1 MSVNRVLLP
10 ALCGL
15 AMLFATSVVNASILI
30 NELHYDNAS
39 TDAGEFIEVITT
51 AGEDPNDITV
61 SLYNGAD
68 SELYGFSPDT
78 FNLAADFV
86 NHGILTDG
94 NRYFSRSFPVNGLQN
109 GAPDGIAVDLNG
121 TVQEF
126 LSYEGVIAAAGDG
139 PAVGFGPSTDIGVEE
154 TSSTPLGSSL
164 QRFGSLWV
172 VTDGFNTQGAVN
184 IPEPATCLL
193 MMIGVAAMISR
204 RRL

>member
-61 SLYNGAD
+61 SLYNGAN
-68 SELYGFSPDT
+68 SLLYGS
-78 FNLAADFV
+78 FNLAATFV

-109 GAPDGIAVDLNG
+109 GAPDGIAVDLSG

-126 LSYEGVIAAAGDG
+126 LSYEGVIAAALDG

-154 TSSTPLGSSL
+154 TGTTPLGSSL

-172 VTDGFNTQGAVN
+172 VTTGTNTQGAIN
-184 IPEPATCLL
+184 IPEPASFALL
-193 MMIGVAAMISR
+193 LLGLAGIATR